1 MGNDSILPECGGLS
15 DYSDTKERKE
25 MPQGQMVSFY
35 LRFRFGH
42 SYVPDNSY
50 SWGTYSFSVVPA
62 GENIH
67 VRAEFCR
74 DNGGERTQEEFDTAE
89 DVFAALTNIGNTEKI
104 YLTNGVYKINTA
116 LGSSW
121 DLRIVHEGDQ
131 QVSGHG
137 ERGASGV
144 PADLSVFIP
153 YFKNLCE
160 RNVYPFIGTAQE
172 TQQR

>member
-1 MGNDSILPECGGLS
+1 MSLLLWGYCMGNDSILPECGGLS
-15 DYSDTKERKE
+15 DYSDTK
-25 MPQGQMVSFY
+25 G
-35 LRFRFGH
+35 
-42 SYVPDNSY
+42 N
-50 SWGTYSFSVVPA
+50 
-62 GENIH
+62 
-67 VRAEFCR
+67 
-74 DNGGERTQEEFDTAE
+74 
-89 DVFAALTNIGNTEKI
+89 VFAALTDIENTEKI
-104 YLTNGVYKINTA
+104 YLDNGVYKKNTA

-137 ERGASGV
+137 EGGISAGV

-160 RNVYPFIGTAQE
+160 RNGYPFIGTAQE

>member
-25 MPQGQMVSFY
+25 MPQGRMVSFY
-35 LRFRFGH
+35 LRFGH
-42 SYVPDNSY
+42 SYVECPLK
-50 SWGTYSFSVVPA
+50 VA
-62 GENIH
+62 
-67 VRAEFCR
+67 FCW
-74 DNGGERTQEEFDTAE
+74 DNGKERRQVASGTKGN
-89 DVFAALTNIGNTEKI
+89 VFAALTDIENTEKI
-104 YLTNGVYKINTA
+104 YLDNGVYKRNTA

-137 ERGASGV
+137 EGGVSAGV

>member
-1 MGNDSILPECGGLS
+1 MCRTIPIRGGPIFFRHTCRVECPL
-15 DYSDTKERKE
+15 K
-25 MPQGQMVSFY
+25 
-35 LRFRFGH
+35 
-42 SYVPDNSY
+42 
-50 SWGTYSFSVVPA
+50 A
-62 GENIH
+62 
-67 VRAEFCR
+67 AFCR
-74 DNGGERTQEEFDTAE
+74 DNGKERRQVASGTKGN
-89 DVFAALTNIGNTEKI
+89 VFAALTDIENTEKI
-104 YLTNGVYKINTA
+104 YLDNGVYKRNTA

-137 ERGASGV
+137 EGGVSARV

>member
-1 MGNDSILPECGGLS
+1 MASGTKGNI
-15 DYSDTKERKE
+15 
-25 MPQGQMVSFY
+25 
-35 LRFRFGH
+35 
-42 SYVPDNSY
+42 
-50 SWGTYSFSVVPA
+50 
-62 GENIH
+62 
-67 VRAEFCR
+67 
-74 DNGGERTQEEFDTAE
+74 
-89 DVFAALTNIGNTEKI
+89 FAALTDVENAEKI
-104 YLTNGVYKINTA
+104 YLDNGVYIRNTA
-116 LGSSW
+116 VGSSW

-137 ERGASGV
+137 EGGVSAGV